1 MATAQ
6 EFLHGEKSRKSQI
19 IRVSI
24 LGIVANV
31 ALAGFKAAVGLLSH
45 SIAITLD
52 AVNNLSDA
60 ASSAIT
66 IIGTKLAG
74 KAANHDHPYGY
85 GRIEYLTAILVSAI
99 VLWAGLTS
107 LFESVQS
114 ILNPSTPSYT
124 AVGLVIVGVAVAVKL
139 VLGRY
144 VSAAGK
150 RLNAD
155 ALVASGADASFDAI
169 ISAST
174 LVAALVYIFFGIA
187 VEAWLGA
194 VISIVIIKSG
204 LEMLQEALGKVL
216 GARVD
221 AELTSGI
228 RKTACEVEGVFGA
241 YDLILADYGPQRLWG
256 SIHVEVDENLTAR
269 EVDRITREV
278 QTAVM
283 QEHQV
288 ILHTVGV
295 YSINTAKGSEVMAIH
310 DALDEI
316 AEREPFVLQVHGL
329 YVDDATQAVFFDL
342 VIAFEAGNRETV
354 RKRVEDEMH
363 ARFPHFA
370 FMATIDSD
378 ISD

>member
-1 MATAQ
+1 MATTQ
-6 EFLHGEKSRKSQI
+6 QLLSDEKSRKSQI

-31 ALAGFKAAVGLLSH
+31 ALAGFKAVVGLLSH

-66 IIGTKLAG
+66 IVGTKLAG

-107 LFESVQS
+107 LFESIQS
-114 ILNPSTPSYT
+114 ILHPKTPSYNT
-124 AVGLVIVGVAVAVKL
+124 IGLVIVGVAVVVKL
-139 VLGRY
+139 LLGRY

-174 LVAALVYIFFGIA
+174 LVAALAFIFFGVA

-194 VISIVIIKSG
+194 IISVVIIKSG
-204 LEMLQEALGKVL
+204 LEMLQEALDKVL

-221 AELTSGI
+221 ADLTAGI
-228 RKTACEVEGVFGA
+228 RKTACEVEGVHGA

-256 SIHVEVDENLTAR
+256 SIHVEVDEDLTAR
-269 EVDRITREV
+269 DVDRITRDV
-278 QTAVM
+278 QTSVM
-283 QEHQV
+283 QKHQV

-295 YSINTAKGSEVMAIH
+295 YSINTAEGSEVMAIH
-310 DALDEI
+310 DALDKI
-316 AEREPFVLQVHGL
+316 VEREPYVLQVHGL
-329 YVDDATQAVFFDL
+329 YVDNVTQAVLFDL
-342 VIAFEAGNRETV
+342 VIAFEAGDREAV
-354 RKRVEDEMH
+354 RQRVEDEMH
-363 ARFPHFA
+363 KRFPHYA

>member
-6 EFLHGEKSRKSQI
+6 QLLSNERSRKSQI

-31 ALAGFKAAVGLLSH
+31 ALAGFKAVVGLLSH

-66 IIGTKLAG
+66 IAGTKLAG

-85 GRIEYLTAILVSAI
+85 GRVEYLTAILVSAI

-114 ILNPSTPSYT
+114 IAHPSTPNYSV
-124 AVGLVIVGVAVAVKL
+124 VGLVIVAVAVVVKL
-139 VLGRY
+139 LLGRY

-174 LVAALVYIFFGIA
+174 LVAALLYLFFGIA
-187 VEAWLGA
+187 TEAWLGS

-204 LEMLQEALGKVL
+204 LEMLMEALDKVL

-221 AELTSGI
+221 ADLTSGI
-228 RKTACEVEGVFGA
+228 RKTACEVEGVHGA

-269 EVDRITREV
+269 DVDRITREV
-278 QTAVM
+278 QTSVM
-283 QEHQV
+283 QQHQV

-295 YSINTAKGSEVMAIH
+295 YSINTAEGSEVMAIH

-316 AEREPFVLQVHGL
+316 VDREPYVLQVHGL
-329 YVDDATQAVFFDL
+329 YVDDATQAVMFDL
-342 VIAFEAGNRETV
+342 VIAFEAGDREAI
-354 RKRVEDEMH
+354 RKRVEDELH
-363 ARFPHFA
+363 QRFPHYA
-370 FMATIDSD
+370 FSATIDSD